1 MFNRLKRWRA
11 VATRFDKLQVRY
23 EASVKIAAID
33 DWIVAVVRAGQ
44 PLASCVAVEL
54 LRRRRGRRPSRP
66 APPDHAV
73 LVRLIGELNTSDNT
87 FFVVYPDDDE
97 LDWSIAVSKNISAF
111 GGFEID
117 RTDPATSEQTTTTAA
132 DPYTIADDV
141 LAWVNQR

>member
-1 MFNRLKRWRA
+1 MRASNRP
-11 VATRFDKLQVRY
+11 VTRQ
-23 EASVKIAAID
+23 ID
-33 DWIVAVVRAGQ
+33 ALD
-44 PLASCVAVEL
+44 
-54 LRRRRGRRPSRP
+54 
-66 APPDHAV
+66 
-73 LVRLIGELNTSDNT
+73 TSANT
-87 FFVVYPDDDE
+87 FLVVYPVDDE